1 VLLRLVSL
9 IVLGTTALAHAQPPA
24 LTKEFQAGV
33 DAFRLGKLDEARTH
47 LEKAR
52 RLDPKLPGPHRFL
65 AAVARAQ
72 ERWDDC
78 IASARTALVLNPR
91 STEADDTRKVHDEC
105 RASAGREPYR
115 GELGGKAAIAVVT
128 QVDSATVKINGLT
141 YGGTPLSPRPI
152 TAGPLDI
159 EVRKAGYRPC
169 RTRVVA
175 LPGIVTDARLT
186 LLAEHGRRSVVT
198 RFLDFGVER
207 WLSSIRGSCGTLP

>member
-1 VLLRLVSL
+1 MMRAVAL
-9 IVLGTTALAHAQPPA
+9 IVLLASTLAHAQPAA
-24 LTKEFQAGV
+24 LTAEFQAGV
-33 DAFRLGKLDEARTH
+33 DAFRLGKYDDARTH
-47 LEKAR
+47 LEAAR

-72 ERWDDC
+72 HRWDDC
-78 IASARTALVLNPR
+78 VASARAALVLNPR

-105 RASAGREPYR
+105 RVAAGREPYR
-115 GELGGKAAIAVVT
+115 GDLGDKAAIAVVT

-152 TAGPLDI
+152 TAGVLDI
-159 EVRKAGYRPC
+159 EVRKVGYRPC
-169 RTRVVA
+169 RTRVTA

-186 LLAEHGRRSVVT
+186 LLVEHGRRSVVT

-207 WLSSIRGSCGTLP
+207 WLSSVRGSCGTLP

>member
-1 VLLRLVSL
+1 MMRAVWLVVLVA
-9 IVLGTTALAHAQPPA
+9 TTLAHAQPAA

-33 DAFRLGKLDEARTH
+33 DAFRLGKLDEARAH

-52 RLDPKLPGPHRFL
+52 RLDPELPGPHRFL

-72 ERWDDC
+72 QRWDDC
-78 IASARTALVLNPR
+78 IASARTALVLNPH

-115 GELGGKAAIAVVT
+115 GDLGDKAAIAVVT
-128 QVDSATVKINGLT
+128 DTGGATVKINGLT
-141 YGGTPLSPRPI
+141 YGGTPLAPRPI
-152 TAGPLDI
+152 TAGALDV

-169 RTRVVA
+169 RTRVTA

-186 LLAEHGRRSVVT
+186 LVAEYGRRSVVT

-207 WLSSIRGSCGTLP
+207 WLSSVMGSCGTLP

>member
-1 VLLRLVSL
+1 MLRLVCVS
-9 IVLGTTALAHAQPPA
+9 VLAASTLAYARPA
-24 LTKEFQAGV
+24 AFTKEFQAGI
-33 DAFRLGKLDEARTH
+33 DAFRLGKLDEARGH

-78 IASARTALVLNPR
+78 IASARTALLLNPR
-91 STEADDTRKVHDEC
+91 STEAADTRTVHDAC
-105 RASAGREPYR
+105 RAAAGREPYR
-115 GELGGKAAIAVVT
+115 GELGAKAAIAVVT

-159 EVRKAGYRPC
+159 EVRKAGYLPC
-169 RTRVVA
+169 RTRVTA

-207 WLSSIRGSCGTLP
+207 WLSSVRGSCGNLP